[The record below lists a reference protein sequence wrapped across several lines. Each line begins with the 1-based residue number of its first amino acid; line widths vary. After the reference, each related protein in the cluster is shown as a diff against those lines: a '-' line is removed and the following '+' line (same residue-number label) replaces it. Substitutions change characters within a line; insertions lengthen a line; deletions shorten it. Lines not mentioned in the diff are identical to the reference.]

1 MTDVVVIGGGAAGA
15 AVFGELLREHGPG
28 TVHWVV
34 GHAAPGRG
42 VAYATQDPRHLL
54 NVRASGMGLFQEH
67 GDDFVR
73 HAATSLGRAGGGDF
87 LPRSVF
93 GDFVQA
99 QVQARLDEARR
110 AGRRFVVHAEGA
122 RTLLPQ
128 ADGGY
133 EVELDSGWRV
143 HARQVAL
150 AIGTLPQRALRT
162 VSEQALASGAYELDP
177 WRLSMRMEEPRRVLM
192 IGTGLTAVDTLL
204 SAAHRWPRAQLVA
217 VSRHGRLPFAHA
229 PLPSFRHLHQDR
241 LNEALLACDGVRPML
256 RRLREAAA
264 DAPGTDWRSV
274 IDGMRPINA
283 RLWQRLSHAQRR
295 QFLRHARWLWE
306 ACRHRM
312 APATAQAIEQLV
324 EEGRL
329 QVHAARVL
337 SVDTAASS
345 NGTGPL
351 AVSVRDR
358 GIQRTCV
365 IESDLVVQ
373 ATGLDT
379 AVAFSTHGLLAQL
392 LREGLAVPDPLEL
405 GVQADADGQ
414 LLDAS
419 GRPQRGLYAI
429 GSLLRGTQWECTAMP
444 EIRTAAHRLA
454 GVMAE
459 RSRRPQLV
467 HSSP

>member
-1 MTDVVVIGGGAAGA
+1 MTDVIVIGGGAAGA
-15 AVFGELLREHGPG
+15 AVFGELLRQHGPG

-42 VAYATQDPRHLL
+42 VAYSTRDERHLL
-54 NVRASGMGLFQEH
+54 NVRASGMGLFHEH

-73 HAATSLGRAGGGDF
+73 HAAASLGRAGEGDF
-87 LPRSVF
+87 LARSVF

-110 AGRRFVVHAEGA
+110 AGRRYLVHAEGA
-122 RTLLPQ
+122 RALYPQ

-133 EVELDSGWRV
+133 AVELDSGWRV
-143 HARQVAL
+143 QVRQAAL
-150 AIGTLPQRALRT
+150 AIGTLPQRALRA
-162 VSEQALASGAYELDP
+162 VSAQALASGAYELDP
-177 WRLSMRMEEPRRVLM
+177 WKLSMRLGEPRRVLV
-192 IGTGLTAVDTLL
+192 IGTGLTAVDMLL
-204 SAAHRWPRAQLVA
+204 SAARRWPGAQLVA
-217 VSRHGRLPFAHA
+217 VSRHGRLPFAHT
-229 PLPSFRHLHQDR
+229 PLPSFRHLRQDA
-241 LNEALLACDGVRPML
+241 LNQALLACDGVRPML
-256 RRLREAAA
+256 RRLREAATG
-264 DAPGTDWRSV
+264 APGTDWRSLV
-274 IDGMRPINA
+274 DGMRPITA

-295 QFLRHARWLWE
+295 QFLRHVRWLWE

-312 APATAQAIEQLV
+312 APATALAIEQLR

-329 QVHAARVL
+329 QVHPARVL
-337 SVDTAASS
+337 SVDGS
-345 NGTGPL
+345 GPL

-358 GIQRTCV
+358 GAQRIRT

-379 AVAFSTHGLLAQL
+379 SVAFSTHGLLAQL
-392 LREGLAVPDPLEL
+392 LRDGLAVPDPLEL
-405 GVQADADGQ
+405 GVQADGEGQ

-419 GRPQRGLYAI
+419 GLPQHGLYAI

-454 GVMAE
+454 GLMVQ

-467 HSSP
+467 RSAAPRHV